1 MINWHSLFSRSLYSD
16 LDLLNGFTFESEK
29 KLYTSDASIDML
41 VARKDNETADK
52 NDIRKFFKGLNV
64 IEFKSRHQNLNLK
77 VWHKVHGYTE
87 IYLSQLDSLDRR
99 QDHDMT
105 LSFFTDHMPEKMF
118 RQLKEDGFSI
128 QLINR
133 GIYHLERK
141 YHFPVQVVVLS
152 ELDGNHYPFLK
163 ALSKNATDED
173 MLRLL
178 GSPTESRDLAGAL
191 LRNYEQKTEGKF
203 MENLEKKDI
212 KELVAEVRELMSY
225 DWDGMEQKVIQ
236 ANRIVEK
243 ANRNAE
249 REKKNAERANRNA
262 EKSAMQ
268 AEREKK
274 RADAAEA
281 ENKSLRAEIARLKA
295 NAEKAFSYSSFGM
308 NSSVQEVDNA
318 QFYAVKQTSGKHRY
332 NKKRL
337 LN

>member
-1 MINWHSLFSRSLYSD
+1 
-16 LDLLNGFTFESEK
+16 
-29 KLYTSDASIDML
+29 
-41 VARKDNETADK
+41 
-52 NDIRKFFKGLNV
+52 
-64 IEFKSRHQNLNLK
+64 
-77 VWHKVHGYTE
+77 
-87 IYLSQLDSLDRR
+87 
-99 QDHDMT
+99 
-105 LSFFTDHMPEKMF
+105 
-118 RQLKEDGFSI
+118 
-128 QLINR
+128 
-133 GIYHLERK
+133 
-141 YHFPVQVVVLS
+141 
-152 ELDGNHYPFLK
+152 
-163 ALSKNATDED
+163 
-173 MLRLL
+173 
-178 GSPTESRDLAGAL
+178 
-191 LRNYEQKTEGKF
+191 

-225 DWDGMEQKVIQ
+225 DWDGMERKVIQ

-249 REKKNAERANRNA
+249 REKKNAEKEKKNA
-262 EKSAMQ
+262 EKSAIQ